1 MSAGFQSEG
10 EGETE
15 DFADVSRFL
24 APRSIAV
31 VGASDQ
37 PGNVGGAAVRFF
49 RKFGSPC
56 AVYPVNRGR
65 ATVAGLPCYPSVAEL
80 PAAPDLAI
88 LAVPAPSVSAA
99 IRECSAAGIKAAMVW
114 AGGFVEGGAEGMAR
128 QQELIAICRE
138 TDFSV
143 LGPNCLGVIE
153 THAPMTASFAS
164 MMLGFDRLLP
174 GNISM
179 VSQSGGL
186 ATMAHALAQREG
198 YGFRYMVSTGNEAVL
213 GAADFVRA
221 LVDDPLTKVIAVY
234 LEGVRDGL
242 KFQRALMAAREALK
256 PVIVLKAG
264 ATAASAIAAAAHT
277 GALVGERRV
286 WDAVLRDCAAIQAD
300 SLEELLDVALQ
311 LSGADLSKLPQ
322 SRGVAAI
329 TFGGGSGVLSADQ
342 CDRAG
347 LTVPALSAETRKALE
362 GLVPPLA
369 SVRNPVDLTPQ
380 TYLDARWMTRF
391 PQVLDVIAAD
401 AGVGTVFFQFGPMSS
416 GDVEVA
422 ETAAA
427 FRARCPKPA
436 LAAWP
441 LAMESAR
448 EALRTHCMHIFPEYS
463 RGVRVMGRLADYAEA
478 LLARREAPEPLN
490 FDWAAW
496 LPAPRAG
503 DVVSEDRCHALLT
516 CAGIP
521 VASGSLANSE
531 NEAVRIAAE
540 LGAPAAMKGI
550 SGKVTHRAAAGLVV
564 LGLNSETEVRKAWN
578 LIQDRAASL
587 SVALDGI
594 YVQRMAL
601 GGVELLVSAFR
612 DPNFGVML
620 SIGAGGAMAELIE
633 DVTLVPAPL
642 RESAAAD
649 ALNRLRVVRRAG
661 GVTSS
666 EGPLPRWVARFA
678 ALAATAPWRRFVLE
692 VNPIKWSTDQA
703 LAVDGLLIIAEP

>member
-1 MSAGFQSEG
+1 MAGAPCFSSVAALPA
-10 EGETE
+10 TP
-15 DFADVSRFL
+15 DFAIL
-24 APRSIAV
+24 AIPA
-31 VGASDQ
+31 AA
-37 PGNVGGAAVRFF
+37 VGGAV
-49 RKFGSPC
+49 
-56 AVYPVNRGR
+56 
-65 ATVAGLPCYPSVAEL
+65 
-80 PAAPDLAI
+80 
-88 LAVPAPSVSAA
+88 
-99 IRECSAAGIKAAMVW
+99 RECSAAGIKAAIVW
-114 AGGFVEGGAEGMAR
+114 AGGFLEGGPEGLAR

-138 TDFSV
+138 IGFSV
-143 LGPNCLGVIE
+143 LGPNCLGVID
-153 THAPMTASFAS
+153 TYAPMTASFAS

-179 VSQSGGL
+179 VSQSAGL

-213 GAADFVRA
+213 DAADFVRA

-242 KFQRALMAAREALK
+242 KFQRALLAAREARK
-256 PVIVLKAG
+256 PIIVLKAG
-264 ATAASAIAAAAHT
+264 ATAASAVAAAAHT

-300 SLEELLDVALQ
+300 LLEELLDIALQ

-342 CDRAG
+342 CDRVG
-347 LTVPALSAETRKALE
+347 LTVPALSAETRRALE

-369 SVRNPVDLTPQ
+369 SIRNPVDLTPQ
-380 TYLDARWMTRF
+380 TYLDARWMTHFR
-391 PQVLDVIAAD
+391 QVLDVIAVD
-401 AGVGTVFFQFGPMSS
+401 AGVGTVFFQFGPMSR
-416 GDVEVA
+416 GDVEIA

-427 FRARCPKPA
+427 FCARCPTPA

-441 LAMESAR
+441 LAIKSAR
-448 EALRTHCMHIFPEYS
+448 EALPAHSMHIFPEYS
-463 RGVRVMGRLADYAEA
+463 RGIRVMGRLADYAEA
-478 LLARREAPEPLN
+478 LLARREAPPQPMN

-496 LPAPRAG
+496 LPAPRSG
-503 DVVSEDRCHALLT
+503 EVVSEDRCHALLV

-521 VASGSLANSE
+521 VPSGRLAKSE
-531 NEAVRIAAE
+531 YEAVRIVAE

-550 SGKVTHRAAAGLVV
+550 SGKVTHRAAAGLVA
-564 LGLNSETEVRKAWN
+564 LGLNSETDVRKAWN
-578 LIQDRAASL
+578 MIQDRAASV

-594 YVQRMAL
+594 YVQKMAL

-620 SIGAGGAMAELIE
+620 SIGAGGAMAELID

-642 RESAAAD
+642 SESAAAD
-649 ALNRLRVVRRAG
+649 ALNRLRIVRRAG

-666 EGPLPRWVARFA
+666 QGPLP
-678 ALAATAPWRRFVLE
+678 
-692 VNPIKWSTDQA
+692 
-703 LAVDGLLIIAEP
+703 